1 MLARS
6 GTTAIGDFIDM
17 QKLLDIL
24 ASGIHDAKNQL
35 FQAEST
41 LIEAETRHGIDLG
54 EARYAIEAAA
64 QRLTRTLTIY
74 HLGRDDQAL
83 AIVPAVVCDLCDEV
97 ALAQRRH
104 LAAAGVSLEIDC
116 QAFDEWP
123 LDRDLLTDILN
134 NAVQNAGRYARNR
147 VRLSAATNDG
157 GLMLRVE
164 DDGPGYAELPPSGG
178 TGLQLADTLAGLH
191 TRHGRHGRLQLDNGS
206 ALGGA
211 RFTLW
216 LP

>member
-1 MLARS
+1 
-6 GTTAIGDFIDM
+6 M

-41 LIEAETRHGIDLG
+41 LIEAETRYGIDLG

-64 QRLTRTLTIY
+64 QRLSRTLTAY
-74 HLGRDDQAL
+74 RLGRHDRAL
-83 AIVPAVVCDLCDEV
+83 AIVPTVICDLCDEV
-97 ALAQRRH
+97 ALAQRHH
-104 LAAAGVSLEIDC
+104 LAVAQIGLEVDC

-134 NAVQNAGRYARNR
+134 NAVQNAGRFAKTR
-147 VRLSAATNDG
+147 VRLSASTDDG
-157 GLMLRVE
+157 GLLLRVE
-164 DDGPGYAELPPSGG
+164 DDGPGYAELPPAGG
-178 TGLQLADTLAGLH
+178 TGLKLAETLAALH
-191 TRHGRHGRLQLDNGS
+191 TRHGRHGRLHLGNGGP
-206 ALGGA
+206 LGGA
-211 RFTLW
+211 RFALW

>member
-1 MLARS
+1 
-6 GTTAIGDFIDM
+6 M
-17 QKLLDIL
+17 QQLLDIL

-41 LIEAETRHGIDLG
+41 LVEAETKHGIDLG

-64 QRLTRTLTIY
+64 QRLSRTLTAY
-74 HLGRDDQAL
+74 HLGRHDQAL
-83 AIVPAVVCDLCDEV
+83 AVVPSVVCDLCDEV
-97 ALAQRRH
+97 ALAQRHH
-104 LAAAGVSLEIDC
+104 LAAAQIKLEVDC

-134 NAVQNAGRYARNR
+134 NAVQNAGRFAKSC
-147 VRLSAATNDG
+147 VRLSATLEDG
-157 GLMLRVE
+157 GLMLCVE
-164 DDGPGYAELPPSGG
+164 DDGPGYAELPPAGGSG
-178 TGLQLADTLAGLH
+178 LKLAETLAELH
-191 TRHGRHGRLQLDNGS
+191 TRHGRHGHLHLDNGS

-211 RFTLW
+211 RFALW

>member
-1 MLARS
+1 
-6 GTTAIGDFIDM
+6 M

-41 LIEAETRHGIDLG
+41 LLEAESRHGIDLD

-64 QRLTRTLTIY
+64 QRLTRTLTAY
-74 HLGRDDQAL
+74 RLGRHDQAL
-83 AIVPAVVCDLCDEV
+83 AIVPAVVGDLCDEV
-97 ALAQRRH
+97 ALAQRKH
-104 LAAAGVSLEIDC
+104 LATTQIVLEVDC
-116 QAFDEWP
+116 QAFNEWP

-134 NAVQNAGRYARNR
+134 NAVQNAGRFARTR
-147 VRLSAATNDG
+147 VRLSAMEEEG

-164 DDGPGYAELPPSGG
+164 DDGKGFATLPPSCGA
-178 TGLQLADTLAGLH
+178 GLQLAETLASLH
-191 TRHGRHGRLQLDNGS
+191 LRNGRHGWLRLDNDS
-206 ALGGA
+206 PLGGA
-211 RFTLW
+211 RFSLW

>member
-1 MLARS
+1 
-6 GTTAIGDFIDM
+6 M

-41 LIEAETRHGIDLG
+41 LVEAETKHGIDLG

-64 QRLTRTLTIY
+64 QRLSRTLTAY
-74 HLGRDDQAL
+74 HLGRHDQAL
-83 AIVPAVVCDLCDEV
+83 AVVPSVVCDLCDEV

-104 LAAAGVSLEIDC
+104 LAAAQIKLEIDC
-116 QAFDEWP
+116 QAYDEWP

-134 NAVQNAGRYARNR
+134 NAVQNAGRFAKSC
-147 VRLSAATNDG
+147 VRLSATLEDG
-157 GLMLRVE
+157 GLMLCVE
-164 DDGPGYAELPPSGG
+164 DDGPGYAELPPAGG
-178 TGLQLADTLAGLH
+178 TGLKLAETLAELH
-191 TRHGRHGRLQLDNGS
+191 ARHGRHGHLHLDNGS
-206 ALGGA
+206 PLGGA
-211 RFTLW
+211 RFALW